1 MENRSI
7 SVIVP
12 IYNAEQTLSACIDS
26 ILQQSCSNFELLLI
40 DDGSTDCSSEIADDY
55 ASRYGFITA
64 VHQQNRGVS
73 AARNHGLSL
82 ARGEYVV
89 FIDADDWVD
98 KDCLSSFMRNAGS
111 ADMCI
116 ANMVLVYSE
125 TRKTVHPLPNQLFGT
140 HDEMLRFL
148 LSLFPLD
155 LPISACNCLLRRSVI
170 EEYQLRFDEQIRV
183 CEDTEFIFRYMSHIN
198 SMQVIDDANYCY
210 RMPSDTKSY
219 SKHNGLYASLQLLEG
234 VYALT
239 ENEEIRRGFRFHY
252 LDWSIEELF
261 HYNDPLPLQPLVVRF
276 ARLCQPYIRE
286 SRRPSFRHRLFRMLC
301 VSDSPTYI
309 IRLSRFVMSIYKTL
323 RRCPK

>member
-12 IYNAEQTLSACIDS
+12 IYNAGQILSVCIDS
-26 ILQQSCSNFELLLI
+26 ILQQSCSDFELLLI
-40 DDGSTDCSSEIADDY
+40 DDGSTDRSSEIADDY
-55 ASRYGFITA
+55 ASRYGFITV

-73 AARNHGLSL
+73 AARNRGLSL
-82 ARGEYVV
+82 ARGKYVV
-89 FIDADDWVD
+89 FIDADDRID
-98 KDCLSSFMRNAGS
+98 KDCLSSLMRHAGS
-111 ADMCI
+111 SDICI
-116 ANMVLVYSE
+116 GNMVLVYSD
-125 TRKTVHPLPNQLFGT
+125 TLKTVHPLPTQLFST

-183 CEDTEFIFRYMSHIN
+183 CEDTEFIFRYLNHIN
-198 SMQVIDDANYCY
+198 SMQVFGDANYYY
-210 RMPSDTKSY
+210 RMPSDTKFYGS
-219 SKHNGLYASLQLLEG
+219 HNGLYASLQLLEG

-239 ENEEIRRGFRFHY
+239 DNEEIRSAFRSYY

-261 HYNDPLPLQPLVVRF
+261 HYNDILPLKPLAVRF

-301 VSDSPTYI
+301 VSDSPAYI

>member
-12 IYNAEQTLSACIDS
+12 IYNAGQILSACIDS
-26 ILQQSCSNFELLLI
+26 ILQQSCSDFELLLI
-40 DDGSTDCSSEIADDY
+40 DDGSTDRSSEIADDY
-55 ASRYGFITA
+55 VSRYGFITV

-73 AARNHGLSL
+73 AARNRGLSL
-82 ARGEYVV
+82 ARGKYVV
-89 FIDADDWVD
+89 FIDADDRID
-98 KDCLSSFMRNAGS
+98 KDCLSSLMRHAGPS
-111 ADMCI
+111 DICI
-116 ANMVLVYSE
+116 GNMVLVYSD
-125 TRKTVHPLPNQLFGT
+125 TLKTIHPLPTQLFST

-183 CEDTEFIFRYMSHIN
+183 CEDTEFIFRYLNHIN
-198 SMQVIDDANYCY
+198 SMQVFGDANYYY
-210 RMPSDTKSY
+210 RMPPDTKTYDSN
-219 SKHNGLYASLQLLEG
+219 NGLYASLKLLEA

-239 ENEEIRRGFRFHY
+239 ENEEIRKGFRSYY

-261 HYNDPLPLQPLVVRF
+261 HYSGSMPLKPLALSF

-301 VSDSPTYI
+301 FSNNPTYI
-309 IRLSRFVMSIYKTL
+309 IYLSRFVMFIYKTL